1 MEDAAKKEVQ
11 EKEYEEI
18 KKSLEEL
25 VKKDKTQGKFEEM
38 RGMVDTRKAPSL
50 IA

>member
-1 MEDAAKKEVQ
+1 MDAAAKKEVQ

-25 VKKDKTQGKFEEM
+25 VKKDKSQGKFEEM
-38 RGMVDTRKAPSL
+38 KGMVDTRQEPSL